1 MQCLKPQASSLK
13 PQASSL
19 KVKYN
24 KSIAFTLTELLITL
38 GIIGLIA
45 TFTIP
50 SVIKNIDEA
59 QNNAKAK
66 ETISILSQLTA
77 EAMMSGVN
85 RGVDFP
91 NFVASKLNTE
101 SVCLTATPTDG
112 CLESVLTSGSLTY
125 IQLHN
130 GVMID
135 FSGYFETFGSWL
147 VIDVN
152 GVNKPPNLEGEDRFW
167 LCYNV
172 SEADKTQY
180 DWGLIKRGTI
190 VPCAN
195 HTTSVAKYNALFS
208 NG

>member
-1 MQCLKPQASSLK
+1 M
-13 PQASSL
+13 
-19 KVKYN
+19 
-24 KSIAFTLTELLITL
+24 

-66 ETISILSQLTA
+66 ETISILSELTA

-101 SVCLTATPTDG
+101 RVCLTAAPTDG
-112 CLESVLTSGSLTY
+112 CLGHILDGYSLSY

-130 GVMID
+130 GVMIY
-135 FSGYFETFGSWL
+135 FGSYFETFGSWL

-152 GVNKPPNLEGEDRFW
+152 GANKPPNLEGEDILY

-172 SEADKTQY
+172 SEADKTRY

>member
-1 MQCLKPQASSLK
+1 
-13 PQASSL
+13 
-19 KVKYN
+19 
-24 KSIAFTLTELLITL
+24 LLIAL

-66 ETISILSQLTA
+66 ETISILSELTA

-101 SVCLTATPTDG
+101 RVCLTAAPTDG
-112 CLESVLTSGSLTY
+112 CLGHIIDGYSLSY

-130 GVMID
+130 GVVID
-135 FSGYFETFGSWL
+135 FSGYFHPSGSWL
-147 VIDVN
+147 AIDVN
-152 GVNKPPNLEGEDRFW
+152 GAKTPPNAEGQDRLW

-172 SEADKTQY
+172 SSADATY
-180 DWGLIKRGTI
+180 DRWLIKRGTI
-190 VPCAN
+190 VPCVN